1 MRDEGKREERKR
13 RKTLTEKR
21 DGKITLE
28 TKKRKKGH
36 KIREYEKIRKFGNIV
51 HRKNIKHRPKPPTF
65 TPTTCIINNPPPP
78 SLTTRP

>member
-51 HRKNIKHRPKPPTF
+51 HRKNIKHRPNPQPPRQQHALLITHHH
-65 TPTTCIINNPPPP
+65 PP
-78 SLTTRP
+78 

>member
-1 MRDEGKREERKR
+1 MRRREEGGEEETGDVDGK
-13 RKTLTEKR
+13 ER

-28 TKKRKKGH
+28 RKKGH
-36 KIREYEKIRKFGNIV
+36 KIREYQKIRKFGNIV

-65 TPTTCIINNPPPP
+65 TPATCIINNPPPP